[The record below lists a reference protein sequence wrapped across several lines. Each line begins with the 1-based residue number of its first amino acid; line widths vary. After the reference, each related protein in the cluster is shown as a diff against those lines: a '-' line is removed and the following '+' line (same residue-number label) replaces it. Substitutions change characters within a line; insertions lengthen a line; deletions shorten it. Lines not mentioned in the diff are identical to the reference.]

1 MDSSTARISKR
12 VIIDMISSGMSIKII
27 EDLTGY
33 GDVVLGYCKEKVDE
47 IKKEQ
52 KDPNKYIDKYL
63 EKRNDENNYYII
75 FR

>member
-1 MDSSTARISKR
+1 MSPGSCFGAFEYFNTFFLSDYFAKKGKR
-12 VIIDMISSGMSIKII
+12 DQDFHLRTI
-27 EDLTGY
+27 
-33 GDVVLGYCKEKVDE
+33 KEKVDE